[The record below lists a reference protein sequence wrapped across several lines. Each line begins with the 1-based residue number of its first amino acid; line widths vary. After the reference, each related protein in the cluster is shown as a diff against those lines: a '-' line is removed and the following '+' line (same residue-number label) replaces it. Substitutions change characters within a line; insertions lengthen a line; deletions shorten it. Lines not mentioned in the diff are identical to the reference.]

1 MLSEQ
6 SIDAQAA
13 YGDLVVHGP
22 WVALCI
28 NSGQAVDEEPPI
40 VANIR
45 SRIDYPDN
53 ADLSHFKTDV
63 VADEIWLW
71 NTADNVTKHVKIPQI
86 AYAPTIVYN
95 KFIRVLVYSC

>member
-6 SIDAQAA
+6 STDAQAA

-28 NSGQAVDEEPPI
+28 NSGQAIDEEPP
-40 VANIR
+40 VVNNIR
-45 SRIDYPDN
+45 FRIDYVDY
-53 ADLSHFKTDV
+53 ADLAHFKDA

-71 NTADNVTKHVKIPQI
+71 NTADNATKHVKIPQVDDTPI
-86 AYAPTIVYN
+86 AVCN
-95 KFIRVLVYSC
+95 KVILVLVYSC